1 MPRQTDDNGT
11 RPALDGLDAF
21 FAAVLGEERSESNLV
36 LANPCCASKGEIHS
50 IQDIPVIGDGGLLAL
65 FQE

>member
-1 MPRQTDDNGT
+1 MQTNDNET

-21 FAAVLGEERSESNLV
+21 FAAELGEDERSEPNLE
-36 LANPCCASKGEIHS
+36 LANPCCASQGEILS
-50 IQDIPVIGDGGLLAL
+50 IQDIPVIGDGGLLAA

>member
-1 MPRQTDDNGT
+1 MQTDDNGT

-21 FAAVLGEERSESNLV
+21 FAAELGEDGPSEPNLE
-36 LANPCCASKGEIHS
+36 LANPCSASRGEILS
-50 IQDIPVIGDGGLLAL
+50 IQDIPVIEDDLLAG